1 MSPTNDYAQLEDREG
16 RDFSPQPHR
25 PMMPPQIP
33 ARQSSTPRR
42 EPLKVPMPALPLHML
57 PLSSSPD
64 SPEPEDSQ
72 NSVED
77 LIAEARRIAFD
88 NKEDEEKEEKKY
100 DSEYEA
106 AMAQIKPK
114 VDNGKGKGKGTAI
127 LTPPRP
133 VRLPPSPPLLSLF
146 GEYSQGDG
154 TVQDI
159 TPVEVIASSTP
170 RSSSSSV
177 YSTTTLSN
185 RGSPSP
191 QPSRSSNSNSSAGAS
206 NFTRQSQQSKGPS
219 KRRELKTFEQPM
231 QGRTPWL
238 TAPEVDAAEEGE
250 RMRQKNLRA
259 RREAEERERVRKEKK
274 AAEKAKKAAEKAV
287 EKEKKLTKKS
297 SKGSLFGLRRE

>member
-1 MSPTNDYAQLEDREG
+1 
-16 RDFSPQPHR
+16 
-25 PMMPPQIP
+25 
-33 ARQSSTPRR
+33 
-42 EPLKVPMPALPLHML
+42 
-57 PLSSSPD
+57 
-64 SPEPEDSQ
+64 
-72 NSVED
+72 
-77 LIAEARRIAFD
+77 
-88 NKEDEEKEEKKY
+88 
-100 DSEYEA
+100 
-106 AMAQIKPK
+106 MAQIKPK

-146 GEYSQGDG
+146 GESSQGDG

-206 NFTRQSQQSKGPS
+206 NFTRQLQQSKGPR